1 MKRISLLIL
10 ALSFIVINLTACAS
24 PYTIE
29 VTSNDYPKLMKM
41 SVGEFD
47 KGLSSGYVLTNYKW
61 VNYSCKLSVE
71 NGKLFISNERA
82 DMPYEQHEMFNH
94 GYLLGTDFGEYSGW
108 VRWCLQEELI
118 YPEDRTPT
126 VKETE
131 LSDENCRF
139 IIRPDRHADY
149 AFVILDTVCMM
160 NDYEVDTLVYKFE
173 CISDASG
180 YDYTLE
186 FNEVAS
192 LGGDCTAYLNCQ
204 EEECVYLSTECGI
217 YKLNYDGTLETVTE
231 DEIFRYMVQ
240 ITSIVLYEDEI
251 YCSSPLGIYRYNP
264 ETGESLWY
272 PMNYEKIVENP

>member
-1 MKRISLLIL
+1 MKKSIIALLLIVSLLTL
-10 ALSFIVINLTACAS
+10 ASCSAPN
-24 PYTIE
+24 TIE
-29 VTSNDYPKLMKM
+29 VTSMDYPNLTKM
-41 SVGEFD
+41 LPGEFD
-47 KGLSSGYVLTNYKW
+47 ENLCSYYILANYKW
-61 VNYSCKLSVE
+61 HNYSCRLSVE
-71 NGKLFISNERA
+71 NGKLFVSNERA
-82 DMPYEQHEMFNH
+82 DATDTKSEMFPD
-94 GYLLGTDFGEYSGW
+94 GYLLGTDYGEFSGW

-126 VKETE
+126 VKDTE

-204 EEECVYLSTECGI
+204 EEECVYLATGCGI
-217 YKLNYDGTLETVTE
+217 YKLNYDGTLEAVTE

-251 YCSSPLGIYRYNP
+251 YCASPLGIYRYNP